1 MTVKQIARRC
11 ALACLIACACIVAPG
26 AAGAAAQAPV
36 EAAVKAAYIY
46 RFLEY
51 VAWPAES
58 FKGPED
64 AITIGV
70 TQEDEI
76 AAELRRIARDR
87 TMQNRKLAVASVR
100 PERDPAVHV
109 LYVAAADVA
118 KLVKTPT
125 RQRPVLIVS
134 DAADGLEH
142 GATINFVQTE
152 GRIKFEVSLEAA
164 QRAGLTISA
173 RLLALAV
180 RVKKGEFQRN
190 VFAMSAPVARRPFP
204 SRLVPLLL
212 HLDAAT
218 PSRSHSLLPLR

>member
-1 MTVKQIARRC
+1 
-11 ALACLIACACIVAPG
+11 
-26 AAGAAAQAPV
+26 
-36 EAAVKAAYIY
+36 
-46 RFLEY
+46 
-51 VAWPAES
+51 
-58 FKGPED
+58 
-64 AITIGV
+64 
-70 TQEDEI
+70 
-76 AAELRRIARDR
+76 
-87 TMQNRKLAVASVR
+87 VR

-142 GATINFVQTE
+142 GATINFVPTE

-180 RVKKGEFQRN
+180 RVKKGEFQHN
-190 VFAMSAPVARRPFP
+190 MFAVSAPAAGRPFLSQLVRRFLHLNASSP
-204 SRLVPLLL
+204 SRPQSRAPLL
-212 HLDAAT
+212 
-218 PSRSHSLLPLR
+218 